1 MPKRERGKAKDAGL
15 VYYQNGKPCPRGHI
29 GDRYVSTGNCATC
42 QNNFSVEW
50 QNANREKVNQRA
62 RKYHW
67 DNRDEKIKKA
77 KEWRIKNPDKQKQL
91 SNDWKTKNPEAR
103 RLHENKR
110 RAKIKG
116 AGGSYK
122 IAEIRNMMN
131 QQNCLCVYCKVDISE
146 KYHID
151 HIMPISLGGN
161 NNIENIQL
169 LCVDCNQSKHN
180 KHPDIFLQQFLTK
193 E

>member
-1 MPKRERGKAKDAGL
+1 MPKRERGKAKD
-15 VYYQNGKPCPRGHI
+15 
-29 GDRYVSTGNCATC
+29 
-42 QNNFSVEW
+42 
-50 QNANREKVNQRA
+50 
-62 RKYHW
+62 
-67 DNRDEKIKKA
+67 
-77 KEWRIKNPDKQKQL
+77 
-91 SNDWKTKNPEAR
+91 
-103 RLHENKR
+103 
-110 RAKIKG
+110 